1 MWDFLF
7 GKTKDQ
13 YDADYAKAIKDT
25 KQQKADAEYNYRY
38 NKALYDAN
46 KDYFDKAGVKDP
58 SEYYWNE
65 NGQRVNAL
73 SDTMNQ
79 YNKYLGD
86 LSKEREEVAR
96 KNKYNIYGDGIIGG
110 LLNPFHQ
117 TGTAIQDFVTS
128 GTKEWQNGNRD
139 WLSDLGSAGEIAL
152 DLATLG
158 SGSGATAG
166 AKTLGKTIG
175 KGALLGAGYGATGA
189 LSDMGAKNFN
199 LGQLALSTGIGAGV
213 GGGVAGLGYGIGKIG
228 DKYAS
233 RAQNARTLQ
242 DLYKQYQ
249 NSGTISANV
258 LGDGVGG
265 ASAATAQQSP
275 AVEWLLNRDDLAKTK
290 TGQVIQGIKDT
301 ISYNKMMGNSP
312 VNKIKNVTNKVT
324 NSKVGT
330 NVSNLL
336 KTKKGKLLFGGT
348 AGLTLANLMNN
359 RNSNSGQLTDEEM
372 QELYNYVYGG
382 GQ

>member
-7 GKTKDQ
+7 GKNKDQ
-13 YDADYAKAIKDT
+13 YDAEYNKAIKDA
-25 KQQKADAEYNYRY
+25 KQEKAKAQYDYYY
-38 NKALYDAN
+38 NKDLYDAN
-46 KDYFDKAGVKDP
+46 KDYFDKMGVKDP
-58 SEYYWNE
+58 SASYWNDS
-65 NGQRVNAL
+65 GQRTNAL
-73 SDTMNQ
+73 TDTMNQ
-79 YNKYLGD
+79 YDKYLGE
-86 LSKEREEVAR
+86 LNKEKEEVAR

-139 WLSDLGSAGEIAL
+139 WLSDLGSAGEVAL

-189 LSDMGAKNFN
+189 LRDMGAKNFN
-199 LGQLALSTGIGAGV
+199 LGELALSTGIGAGV
-213 GGGVAGLGYGIGKIG
+213 GGGATGLGYGIGKIG

-233 RAQNARTLQ
+233 RAQNTRTLQ

-249 NSGTISANV
+249 NSGAISANA

-275 AVEWLLNRDDLAKTK
+275 VVEWLLNRDDLAKTK
-290 TGQVIQGIKDT
+290 AGQVVQGIKDT

-312 VNKIKNVTNKVT
+312 ANKMKNVTNKVT
-324 NSKVGT
+324 NSKAGT
-330 NVSNLL
+330 NVANLL
-336 KTKKGKLLFGGT
+336 KTKKGKVLLGGS
-348 AGLTLANLMNN
+348 AGLTLAGLMKN
-359 RNSNSGQLTDEEM
+359 RNDNTRQLSDEEM

-382 GQ
+382 Q

>member
-96 KNKYNIYGDGIIGG
+96 RNKYNIYGDGIIGG

-199 LGQLALSTGIGAGV
+199 LGQLAISTGIGAGV
-213 GGGVAGLGYGIGKIG
+213 GGGIAGLGYGIGKIG

-249 NSGTISANV
+249 NSGAISANA

-265 ASAATAQQSP
+265 ASAANVQQSP

-312 VNKIKNVTNKVT
+312 VNKIKNVTKKVT

-348 AGLTLANLMNN
+348 AGLTLAGLMNN

-372 QELYNYVYGG
+372 QELYNYIYGG

>member
-13 YDADYAKAIKDT
+13 YDNEYAKAIKDT
-25 KQQKADAEYNYRY
+25 KQQRAEAEYNYRY

-58 SEYYWNE
+58 SDYYWND

-73 SDTMNQ
+73 TDTMNQ
-79 YNKYLGD
+79 YDKYLGD
-86 LSKEREEVAR
+86 LSKERQDVAW
-96 KNKYNIYGDGIIGG
+96 KNRYNIFGDGLIGG

-117 TGTAIQDFVTS
+117 AGTAIQDFVTS

-139 WLSDLGSAGEIAL
+139 LLSDLGSAGEVAL

-158 SGSGATAG
+158 SGSGATTG

-213 GGGVAGLGYGIGKIG
+213 GGGVAGLGYGVGKIG

-233 RAQNARTLQ
+233 RAQNTRTLQ

-249 NSGTISANV
+249 NSGTISAKA

-290 TGQVIQGIKDT
+290 AGQIIQGVKDT
-301 ISYNKMMGNSP
+301 ISYNKMTGNSP
-312 VNKIKNVTNKVT
+312 VNKMKNVTNKVT

-330 NVSNLL
+330 NVANLL
-336 KTKKGKLLFGGT
+336 KTKRGKVLLGGS
-348 AGLTLANLMNN
+348 AGLTLAGLMKN
-359 RNSNSGQLTDEEM
+359 RNDNTGQLSDEEM
-372 QELYNYVYGG
+372 QELYNYIYGG